1 MDQID
6 AMRLFARLVETR
18 SFTTAAGDL
27 GHSRSTATDAIKRL
41 EKRLGV
47 QLLTRTTR
55 HVAPTADG
63 DAYYRRCLQILAE
76 IEEAD
81 TLFAA
86 VKPKGL
92 LRIDVHPRIAMSF
105 LLPKLDDFLTLYPD
119 IELVIGEG
127 DRMVDLVREGID
139 CVLRAGDLGE
149 SSMVARR
156 VAWIEEITVAS
167 SGYLAAKGAPR
178 RVEELEG
185 HEAVRFLSSR
195 TGAVLPLEF
204 TVDDEPRF
212 VTLPGRITVNGSEV
226 MAELARRGFG
236 LVQAPRYR
244 FTEDLAS
251 GTLVEVLPE
260 HRPMPTPLWVLYP
273 QNRQLSR
280 RVRVFIDWV
289 ATLFPGGRI

>member
-1 MDQID
+1 MDQFD

-41 EKRLGV
+41 EKRLGT

-63 DAYYRRCLQILAE
+63 DAYYRKCLEILAE
-76 IEEAD
+76 IEDAN
-81 TLFAA
+81 TMFAA

-105 LLPKLDDFLTLYPD
+105 LLPQLDDFMTLYPD

-139 CVLRAGDLGE
+139 CVLRAGELGE

-156 VAWIEEITVAS
+156 IAWIDEITVAS
-167 SGYLAAKGAPR
+167 PGYLAANGLPS

-185 HEAVRFLSSR
+185 HQAVRFLSSR

-212 VTLPGRITVNGSEV
+212 VTLHGRVTVNGSEV

-244 FTEDLAS
+244 FTEDLKCGA
-251 GTLVEVLPE
+251 LVEVLPDN
-260 HRPMPTPLWVLYP
+260 RPTPTPLWVLYP